1 LALASHSAA
10 PGALPAEQR
19 ADPLRPLTQCD
30 FADGLRIVAADRA
43 PAEIRER
50 KVATASGARAV
61 SLADGYRVLLAYPA
75 SDYFA
80 NVKLE
85 LSQEARYSADKK
97 AVVANMEF
105 LANRSSKDA
114 RETVPLQHDT
124 FKGFDLY
131 GFNFPTID
139 FYIAGNPPTLGGG
152 PIGTYV
158 LFDDS
163 RRMIVTMYFLNQ
175 RQERRRFRTIEE
187 YRDLRDRF
195 LESYTTCL
203 SRSQQ

>member
-1 LALASHSAA
+1 
-10 PGALPAEQR
+10 
-19 ADPLRPLTQCD
+19 
-30 FADGLRIVAADRA
+30 
-43 PAEIRER
+43 
-50 KVATASGARAV
+50 
-61 SLADGYRVLLAYPA
+61 
-75 SDYFA
+75 
-80 NVKLE
+80 
-85 LSQEARYSADKK
+85 
-97 AVVANMEF
+97 MEF

-114 RETVPLQHDT
+114 GETVRLQHDT

-163 RRMIVTMYFLNQ
+163 RRMIVTVYFLNQ